1 MFDFIA
7 RFLAMAEIEQAR
19 LCSFGLSCELKRFCT
34 IGCKHLD
41 NVNAMTAIS
50 RKGER
55 LLALFACGKQ
65 LAIRGI
71 ESSYLAT
78 LNRYLMLRDGNG
90 GVLTLNMTNGG
101 NDGGWRKLQKIE
113 IGERQ
118 FGCGAH

>member
-1 MFDFIA
+1 MCLRIV
-7 RFLAMAEIEQAR
+7 LYKSLIKIETN
-19 LCSFGLSCELKRFCT
+19 GLSCELKRFCT

-41 NVNAMTAIS
+41 NVNAMAAIG

-78 LNRYLMLRDGNG
+78 RNRYLMLRDGYG

-113 IGERQ
+113 IGERH
-118 FGCGAH
+118 FGCSAR